1 MIRLQALTSFDKGLG
16 LQQKHNHSTPSG
28 ALTMSLSVA
37 LPKLRL
43 IQDLQKALSHL
54 SQQSSEPPSPHQ
66 RHCSSI
72 PNSSRVNGPE
82 L

>member
-1 MIRLQALTSFDKGLG
+1 MSFDNGLG
-16 LQQKHNHSTPSG
+16 LQEKHNHSTPSG
-28 ALTMSLSVA
+28 ALTISLKVIF
-37 LPKLRL
+37 PKFLFM
-43 IQDLQKALSHL
+43 QGLQKALSHL
-54 SQQSSEPPSPHQ
+54 SQHKREPPSPHQ